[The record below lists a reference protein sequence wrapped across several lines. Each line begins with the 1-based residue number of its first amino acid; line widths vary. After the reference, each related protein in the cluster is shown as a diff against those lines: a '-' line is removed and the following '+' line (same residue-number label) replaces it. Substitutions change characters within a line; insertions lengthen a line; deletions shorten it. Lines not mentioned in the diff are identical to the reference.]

1 MEMPAAVAGIAE
13 SIASWIAAAAVGV
26 ADDIGCCTSFLPAAA
41 VAVAE
46 LASTE

>member
-1 MEMPAAVAGIAE
+1 MPAAVAGIAE
-13 SIASWIAAAAVGV
+13 SIASWIAAVEV

-41 VAVAE
+41 VAVVE